1 MPTPNLKLLRARTAL
16 HFLNQAIV
24 AMESGRKPSD
34 PDYDLWRAHAEL
46 TEVLLMDEDLLEH
59 L

>member
-1 MPTPNLKLLRARTAL
+1 MQNLKLVRARTAL

-24 AMESGRKPSD
+24 AMESGRKPSN

-46 TEVLLMDEDLLEH
+46 TEVLAMDNDVQDYH
-59 L
+59 DQ